1 MGGCESAV
9 IGSPLRRL
17 LQNPFKILAEVG
29 LRPMHRFLDVGCG
42 KGFLTFPAASVVG
55 EKGMVYAV
63 DVSEEYLEIVKSRAA
78 ALGLG
83 NVKVLK
89 TAGEDL
95 EGVPNH
101 VIDRAA
107 YLFSLHHIGDI
118 RKSLETLRSKL
129 VDDGLVYILDPIG
142 SRLLGH
148 GTSPSHVLSILEET
162 GYKVTGFTKGLLF
175 WKALAK
181 PV

>member
-17 LQNPFKILAEVG
+17 IQNPFKILEEIG
-29 LRPMHRFLDVGCG
+29 LKHMHRFLDIGCG
-42 KGFLTFPAASVVG
+42 KGFLTFPAARVVG
-55 EKGMVYAV
+55 EGGVVYAV
-63 DVSEEYLEIVKSRAA
+63 DVSEEYLETVKERAT
-78 ALGLG
+78 ALGMD

-101 VIDRAA
+101 GVDRAT
-107 YLFSLHHIGDI
+107 YLFSLHHLADI

-129 VDDGLVYILDPIG
+129 VDDGLVYILDPIS
-142 SRLLGH
+142 SRMLGH
-148 GTSPSHVLSILEET
+148 GTSPRHVLSILEET
-162 GYKVTGFTKGLLF
+162 GYKVTGFRKGMLF